1 MSKTIKDYMAQ
12 DYDYVSYRLTL
23 STWRDEYLDNEDLC
37 YEHSTFAGSFA
48 IKDGKLIPLDGD
60 TYDINETVIWSEEWT
75 QPEDNIQRGL
85 TVIVPT
91 DWYRPGPN
99 GEFIKV

>member
-1 MSKTIKDYMAQ
+1 MGKTIKDYMTQ

-23 STWRDEYLDNEDLC
+23 NTWRDEYRDNEDLR

-60 TYDINETVIWSEEWT
+60 TYDINETVIWSEEWA
-75 QPEDNIQRGL
+75 QPEDNIQKGL